1 MSFVSL
7 SAFHQDFT
15 VLSRFDGNSFKEES
29 SSNHPHSRTN
39 VLGVYKGA
47 PFVTGSYTPANKKT
61 EILDY
66 AAKQWNL
73 AADYPF
79 SAEAE

>member
-1 MSFVSL
+1 MPFVSL

>member
-7 SAFHQDFT
+7 SVLYQGFT
-15 VLSRFDGNSFKEES
+15 VLSRFDGNSFKVES
-29 SSNHPHSRTN
+29 SSNYPHSRTN

-47 PFVTGSYTPANKKT
+47 PFITGSYTPANKKT

-66 AAKQWNL
+66 AAKQWNH